1 MTSEVLHNRVKALK
15 EFLFGYNIV
24 PVQEREIQ
32 SGYQIQLFDE
42 NGKLTINIYSTG
54 RIILQGKQT
63 SLKDALQNWVDGIS
77 VMSSTEP
84 SHSATTNTAK
94 FLVQEA
100 EFETIKHLLLES
112 SDSAQIIEQDTLGS
126 QQVFRIELRQ
136 AHEKVV
142 ITQYKTGTLL
152 VQGKLGSLFENVCQ
166 LLEGLVP
173 QSFIEKS
180 VRYIPDDKRD
190 FVAREM
196 SHPKVEADALS
207 WATKQLD
214 GQAILSFLSV
224 NDKKTYLSGVGLLLT
239 VERFNIALEDF
250 SALVMPFARV
260 FEGFLIQ
267 LAIALKV
274 ADAQKLETDPG
285 GARISDYLDEIR
297 RQITSND
304 KRYNSIHERLDS
316 VWKDIRNK
324 LFHSDLYGPQ
334 RYSSFIIAQNDIY
347 TINNA
352 ICQAYNFL
360 TKSGVLISSEPP
372 TL

>member
-1 MTSEVLHNRVKALK
+1 
-15 EFLFGYNIV
+15 
-24 PVQEREIQ
+24 
-32 SGYQIQLFDE
+32 
-42 NGKLTINIYSTG
+42 
-54 RIILQGKQT
+54 
-63 SLKDALQNWVDGIS
+63 
-77 VMSSTEP
+77 
-84 SHSATTNTAK
+84 
-94 FLVQEA
+94 
-100 EFETIKHLLLES
+100 
-112 SDSAQIIEQDTLGS
+112 
-126 QQVFRIELRQ
+126 
-136 AHEKVV
+136 
-142 ITQYKTGTLL
+142 
-152 VQGKLGSLFENVCQ
+152 
-166 LLEGLVP
+166 
-173 QSFIEKS
+173 
-180 VRYIPDDKRD
+180 
-190 FVAREM
+190 
-196 SHPKVEADALS
+196 
-207 WATKQLD
+207 
-214 GQAILSFLSV
+214 
-224 NDKKTYLSGVGLLLT
+224 
-239 VERFNIALEDF
+239 
-250 SALVMPFARV
+250 MPFARV